1 MVLVSGHSQG
11 GGGNKDSGREGRGHP
26 GAEILKQTRWP
37 VTGVTRGT
45 SHHQFIVRLID
56 GADMSLSPGKH
67 WARADHNA
75 GITGNYFNNYTIRQ
89 QSLYSPGLPLTSDTV
104 VSSSD
109 AANIVQELFVC
120 AAFRTNKSFGRS
132 LAASPSEQ
140 LFESMNY
147 ILRLL

>member
-1 MVLVSGHSQG
+1 M
-11 GGGNKDSGREGRGHP
+11 
-26 GAEILKQTRWP
+26 
-37 VTGVTRGT
+37 
-45 SHHQFIVRLID
+45 RLID

-67 WARADHNA
+67 GH
-75 GITGNYFNNYTIRQ
+75 TGLVLTTM
-89 QSLYSPGLPLTSDTV
+89 PGLRETILIFTQLDNTLYTALGSPLTSDTV

-132 LAASPSEQ
+132 LSSSEE

>member
-67 WARADHNA
+67 GH
-75 GITGNYFNNYTIRQ
+75 TGLVLTTMPGLRETILIFTQ
-89 QSLYSPGLPLTSDTV
+89 LDNSLYTALG
-104 VSSSD
+104 
-109 AANIVQELFVC
+109 
-120 AAFRTNKSFGRS
+120 
-132 LAASPSEQ
+132 SPSLVTQ
-140 LFESMNY
+140 LCQAVTRPILFRSFLFAQRFEPTK
-147 ILRLL
+147 LLAGR